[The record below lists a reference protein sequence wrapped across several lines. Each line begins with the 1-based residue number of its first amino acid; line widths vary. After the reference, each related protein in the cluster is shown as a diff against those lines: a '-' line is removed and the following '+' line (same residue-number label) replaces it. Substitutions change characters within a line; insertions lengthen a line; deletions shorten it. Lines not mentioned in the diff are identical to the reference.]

1 MTTLLSKIAKRL
13 RAPRVDA
20 SNTARAARKVE
31 EGTVIPASF
40 VPPETEL
47 ARGRAQ
53 ALKVMAETGGDEEL
67 LLRASR
73 QLALLR
79 LFNWLGSPDESCAL
93 KDAIASLQRL
103 ASMESGADDAKAEG
117 VDEAEIARIRSEL
130 NLF

>member
-13 RAPRVDA
+13 RGKRVDA
-20 SNTARAARKVE
+20 SNAARAAKK
-31 EGTVIPASF
+31 EGNVIPASF
-40 VPPETEL
+40 APAENEL
-47 ARGRAQ
+47 ARGRAL

-73 QLALLR
+73 QMALLR
-79 LFNWLGSPDESCAL
+79 LFNWLGSPDESCEL
-93 KDAIASLQRL
+93 KDAIAGLQRL
-103 ASMESGADDAKAEG
+103 AAIVPDANEAKAEG